1 MDHSFFARR
10 LSPQMNYVCSSRT
23 IPAKGSVIG
32 PNGLAPANLAAFELP
47 VVACIDVMFDE
58 YNKRYDY
65 KTERECGANIVAW
78 HTMRMHARMG
88 DGVPSFLA

>member
-1 MDHSFFARR
+1 
-10 LSPQMNYVCSSRT
+10 
-23 IPAKGSVIG
+23 
-32 PNGLAPANLAAFELP
+32 
-47 VVACIDVMFDE
+47 MFDE

-78 HTMRMHARMG
+78 HVMRMHARMG